1 MKFRL
6 FVLLAV
12 AAIGGANGT
21 EQESTRAMAD
31 VRLMTLDPGHF
42 HAALIQKEMY
52 PGVAARVDVFAPFG
66 SDLVEHLKRITSFNR
81 RVERPTTWQME
92 IHTGPD
98 FVERMLRERPGNVE
112 PPDSSSSGASPRAT
126 MTRRL
131 ALPRDHARQ
140 HLTQAR
146 VENHPEAP
154 CCRRKPWKP
163 WK

>member
-52 PGVAARVDVFAPFG
+52 PGVAARSRCLRAVRVRSCRTSEAHHLVQPARRT
-66 SDLVEHLKRITSFNR
+66 SDHMADGN
-81 RVERPTTWQME
+81 P
-92 IHTGPD
+92 HGPD
-98 FVERMLRERPGNVE
+98 FFERMLRGRPGNVE

-126 MTRRL
+126 MTRVSRCR
-131 ALPRDHARQ
+131 AIM
-140 HLTQAR
+140 R
-146 VENHPEAP
+146 VST
-154 CCRRKPWKP
+154 
-163 WK
+163 